1 VTLNKSNIVQAES
14 GILLTH
20 KRTNQWSM
28 FGWHTFPHK
37 PLH

>member
-20 KRTNQWSM
+20 KRTNQ
-28 FGWHTFPHK
+28 
-37 PLH
+37 